1 MPVDATGRKLTK
13 LWLRRPRRK
22 RLVKEMVDLMK
33 VSLCSQEGEAALNEM
48 FQKIYADAS
57 DETKRAMNKSFQ
69 ASYQLVY
76 ILINIS
82 QMNLINEIQESGGTV
97 LSTNWNDIGKEKT
110 EVKPP
115 DGMEWKKYD

>member
-13 LWLRRPRRK
+13 LWLQRPRRK

-69 ASYQLVY
+69 ASY
-76 ILINIS
+76 
-82 QMNLINEIQESGGTV
+82 
-97 LSTNWNDIGKEKT
+97 
-110 EVKPP
+110 
-115 DGMEWKKYD
+115 

>member
-22 RLVKEMVDLMK
+22 RLVKEMVDLVK
-33 VSLCSQEGEAALNEM
+33 VSLCFQEGEAALNEM

>member
-1 MPVDATGRKLTK
+1 
-13 LWLRRPRRK
+13 
-22 RLVKEMVDLMK
+22 MK
-33 VSLCSQEGEAALNEM
+33 VSLCFQEGEAALNEM

-69 ASYQLVY
+69 ASYQSFY
-76 ILINIS
+76 ILININ
-82 QMNLINEIQESGGTV
+82 QINLIYEIQESGGTV

-110 EVKPP
+110 EIKPP